1 MRGDGDGILEREEA
15 GSGRQDGAVGRVGE
29 EEQEEAPQRD
39 QEATP

>member
-29 EEQEEAPQRD
+29 EESPQRD